1 MNDKDKILA
10 IDLINFKKLSILLTG
25 KSFNLRADRGFGSK
39 EKEVEGLLSVIEEWK
54 RNLEKK
60 SNPADDVYNG
70 FPTRIGMTSQDES
83 SVISTEQKNKLLE
96 STVPK
101 KIEPQVAEDKIEYDI
116 LESFPF
122 GIEKIEDY
130 GKNKSLYFCEPDYYT
145 RVVNEKAKH
154 ISYESA
160 VNYLKSK

>member
-60 SNPADDVYNG
+60 SNPADD
-70 FPTRIGMTSQDES
+70 TSKGLVSKTSE
-83 SVISTEQKNKLLE
+83 VNAFEYAKPILE
-96 STVPK
+96 SDVLK
-101 KIEPQVAEDKIEYDI
+101 DEQEIVDDKIEYEI

-122 GIEKIEDY
+122 GIEKFEDF
-130 GKNKSLYFCEPDYYT
+130 GKNKAIYFYDQDYYT

-154 ISYESA
+154 ISYGSA

>member
-25 KSFNLRADRGFGSK
+25 KSFNLRADRSFGSK
-39 EKEVEGLLSVIEEWK
+39 ENEVGGLLAVIEQWMGG
-54 RNLEKK
+54 LEKK
-60 SNPADDVYNG
+60 SNPADSIINQIQNKNVVTGDLITVEDIEDV
-70 FPTRIGMTSQDES
+70 IDVQ
-83 SVISTEQKNKLLE
+83 VID
-96 STVPK
+96 
-101 KIEPQVAEDKIEYDI
+101 DKIEYEI

-122 GIEKIEDY
+122 GIEKIEDF
-130 GKNKSLYFCEPDYYT
+130 GKNKIIYSYESDYYT
-145 RVVNEKAKH
+145 RLMNEKAKH